1 MHPSENP
8 GEAGTYPLPAASF
21 AVGDTLV
28 NVDWYQLLAAGFAPA
43 LVAVTVEERAAACG
57 HLQKL
62 LDAVAGAVAGAAH
75 LGPFEAEEEAAG
87 ALVVA
92 LLQYAHARKFSL
104 WAATD
109 RALTEMAITER
120 LRYVT
125 CAVRP

>member
-1 MHPSENP
+1 MSETLHRSDNP

-21 AVGDTLV
+21 AVGNTLV

-43 LVAVTVEERAAACG
+43 LVAVTVEERAAAVARLG
-57 HLQKL
+57 TL
-62 LDAVAGAVAGAAH
+62 LDEVGGAAH
-75 LGPFEAEEEAAG
+75 LGPFEAEKEAAG